1 MDLFEALARH
11 ALGDRGQI
19 EPAFGPAA
27 PERPAIDPVDEQ
39 SDAADLPWGEKRG
52 ASPPDFPAVEDEL
65 DGANRMFAPA
75 RADPAAGIEDLAP
88 DALSAPGLPH
98 AVGVARDGPSALA
111 EHPTPTAAPGFRAD
125 VPAQTLVAS
134 VGAEM
139 PIQSA
144 TESDGS
150 PAPDR
155 PTFVVAGPLPDAPG
169 PPEGNIDL
177 PVTGLPRVAGAARNG
192 PSLMAEHPTPTATP
206 GFGAEAQ
213 PRILAS
219 RDWAGPPIQ
228 RTIESDAAPAPLPA
242 APGPPEGTIDLPA
255 SGLPHAVGAAR
266 DGPVPMAERP
276 TLTATPGFRAHAPMR
291 TLVSSDS
298 AGLPIQLATESDV
311 SPAPGHPVL
320 GAARLLPDAP
330 GPPAGTIDL
339 PATGLPP
346 TARAARDGRSA
357 FAEHHTPTAAP
368 GFRADAPA
376 QTLVASG
383 WAELPIQRATESD
396 VSPAPDRPVFGAARS
411 LPDAPGLS
419 EPTVDPPVAG
429 LARADHAARDRPTR
443 LAEYPAPQETFASR
457 AAVPA
462 RGVDS
467 SHRAVSVVQRFAEPP
482 AAPGPRLSAPR
493 LGEARPDRPGPREA
507 PVETPRA
514 AQARRA
520 GVPDRSAGPV
530 HQAFPPLPGTGEAPI
545 DAPAPQL
552 HFITRPPVSAR
563 SGLGGSLQ
571 VPQLH
576 RPAAAKPES
585 AAPAVFQL
593 LRETGSSPA
602 ASPKISP
609 PSVFQRLS
617 GLDVEHSA
625 EADGNGPHSL
635 YDAAGP
641 VAPARLPI
649 ARSMHRAGRAM
660 TSLPGPSA
668 DGTDVFPSRIVAQ
681 PTTAP
686 RRGPA
691 LELRRAAAEPLA
703 AGAEALPAARGYD
716 SPTAYDAVVAA
727 SADRTPMELLRSAV
741 PDTSEPLQTKVLDQP
756 AATLSGTVPQAV
768 TSVGSELQPIQL
780 RARREGIIASPAG
793 SAGLAAR
800 SRVPAPASAPVA
812 TGKNHTATVG
822 PAGGIAS
829 AIPRI
834 DATEMDTL
842 RPRGP
847 AMAQVAAVEPAGE
860 QPTPAR
866 PGPVTPSR
874 DVALPGPGLGA
885 QPEATEASHLVVPPA
900 PEPLSGPQSGPASR
914 EADRIQAFDPAWP
927 IDAAR
932 DGAGWA
938 SQSASSLQMR
948 IDPRFQRSEPDV
960 RAGAVV
966 PMGVS
971 LPPLTSQTQAAAGGD
986 LHPPAR
992 GSRGNPASLPV
1003 AAETWPTRAQAT
1015 PAAHAGKTPAG
1026 KSPGSKL
1033 QSTDHRSNV
1042 PRLAPLPAGSA
1053 NGSPVQLKV
1062 ALPSGE
1068 PDVAGPVSRPMV
1080 SIANAEGG
1088 LTALFNARRQ
1098 AAAGAAMP
1106 PGEPRFPSEDAPLGA
1121 TQPATSV
1128 RDGARGFAP
1137 PLARQ
1142 ADSTVELA
1150 TPVADVAET
1159 FAIPARRDP
1168 AASTGAPIG
1177 ESPLASPLRA
1187 TQSGETA
1194 ASDVVRQFAAA
1205 HPAASPVRSGAPSAA
1220 ISSRAVSGGAS
1231 GSSGTVRAAIADTGQ
1246 ARRDVPPA
1254 SASSTDAEIL
1264 PAIPIDRHPPVIFPT
1279 SAAEPA
1285 RVLFGASAETGHPAQ
1300 VADRR
1305 SRTGLAARSPLAS
1318 TTADAAPAAGS
1329 PPIAVGPLQPRSG
1342 FAGAPNAPATGLAG
1356 RKSPAALAAGPRHT
1370 PGAQH
1375 SAAAPLAI
1383 SSASAAKPD
1392 ASMRTAAI
1400 AAYLDRHMPSAAS
1413 VQPPAQ
1419 HPWQDRAAFARP
1431 ARGQAADPPAIRI
1444 HIGQIRV
1451 DGPPAAPGPRFSRP
1465 VPRLGL
1471 AAYIERRQGA

>member
-1 MDLFEALARH
+1 
-11 ALGDRGQI
+11 
-19 EPAFGPAA
+19 
-27 PERPAIDPVDEQ
+27 
-39 SDAADLPWGEKRG
+39 
-52 ASPPDFPAVEDEL
+52 
-65 DGANRMFAPA
+65 MF
-75 RADPAAGIEDLAP
+75 
-88 DALSAPGLPH
+88 
-98 AVGVARDGPSALA
+98 
-111 EHPTPTAAPGFRAD
+111 
-125 VPAQTLVAS
+125 
-134 VGAEM
+134 
-139 PIQSA
+139 
-144 TESDGS
+144 
-150 PAPDR
+150 
-155 PTFVVAGPLPDAPG
+155 AGPLPDAPG

-177 PVTGLPRVAGAARNG
+177 PATGLPRAAGAARNG
-192 PSLMAEHPTPTATP
+192 PSRMAEHPTPTATL
-206 GFGAEAQ
+206 GFGADAQ

-242 APGPPEGTIDLPA
+242 APGPPEGTIDPPA

-311 SPAPGHPVL
+311 SPAPGRPVL
-320 GAARLLPDAP
+320 GAARPLPDAP

-357 FAEHHTPTAAP
+357 FAEHHTPTATP

-411 LPDAPGLS
+411 LPDAPGPP
-419 EPTVDPPVAG
+419 EPTVDPAVAG
-429 LARADHAARDRPTR
+429 LARADRAARDRPTR
-443 LAEYPAPQETFASR
+443 LAGYPAPQETFASR

-467 SHRAVSVVQRFAEPP
+467 SHRAVSVVQRFAETP

-493 LGEARPDRPGPREA
+493 LVEARPDRPGPRDA

-514 AQARRA
+514 AQAGQE
-520 GVPDRSAGPV
+520 GVPDGSAAPV
-530 HQAFPPLPGTGEAPI
+530 LQAFPSLPGTGEALV

-552 HFITRPPVSAR
+552 HFITRPPVAAR

-571 VPQLH
+571 DPQLH
-576 RPAAAKPES
+576 RPAAAMPEG
-585 AAPAVFQL
+585 AVPAVFQL
-593 LRETGSSPA
+593 LRETGSAPA
-602 ASPKISP
+602 ASPTISP
-609 PSVFQRLS
+609 LSVFPRLS
-617 GLDVEHSA
+617 GLNGEHPA

-635 YDAAGP
+635 DDAAGP

-649 ARSMHRAGRAM
+649 ARSMHHAGRAM

-668 DGTDVFPSRIVAQ
+668 DGTDVIPSRIVAQ

-686 RRGPA
+686 RHGPA
-691 LELRRAAAEPLA
+691 LEFRKAAAEPLA
-703 AGAEALPAARGYD
+703 AWAEALPAARGYD

-727 SADRTPMELLRSAV
+727 SADRTPIELLRSAV
-741 PDTSEPLQTKVLDQP
+741 SDASEPLQTEMLDQP
-756 AATLSGTVPQAV
+756 AATLSGTVSQAV
-768 TSVGSELQPIQL
+768 TSVGSGLQPIQL
-780 RARREGIIASPAG
+780 RARREGMIASPAG

-800 SRVPAPASAPVA
+800 SRVPAPAIAPVA
-812 TGKNHTATVG
+812 T
-822 PAGGIAS
+822 PGGIAS

-834 DATEMDTL
+834 EAAEMDSL
-842 RPRGP
+842 RRRGP
-847 AMAQVAAVEPAGE
+847 AMAQLAAVEPAGE

-874 DVALPGPGLGA
+874 EVALPGPGFGARSGARFGA

-914 EADRIQAFDPAWP
+914 EAGRIQAFDPAWP

-966 PMGVS
+966 PMGES
-971 LPPLTSQTQAAAGGD
+971 LPPLTSQSQAAAGGD

-992 GSRGNPASLPV
+992 GSGGTPASLPV
-1003 AAETWPTRAQAT
+1003 AAETWPTRVQAT

-1062 ALPSGE
+1062 ALPSGG
-1068 PDVAGPVSRPMV
+1068 PDVAGPVSRPTV
-1080 SIANAEGG
+1080 SIANAEGV
-1088 LTALFNARRQ
+1088 LAAPFNARRQ
-1098 AAAGAAMP
+1098 AAAGAGMP
-1106 PGEPRFPSEDAPLGA
+1106 PGEPRFPGGDAPLG
-1121 TQPATSV
+1121 TMQPATSV

-1150 TPVADVAET
+1150 MAVADVAET
-1159 FAIPARRDP
+1159 FAISARRDP
-1168 AASTGAPIG
+1168 AAGTGAPIG
-1177 ESPLASPLRA
+1177 ESPLASPRRA
-1187 TQSGETA
+1187 GQSGATA
-1194 ASDVVRQFAAA
+1194 ASDVVRQLAAA
-1205 HPAASPVRSGAPSAA
+1205 HPAASPVRSGAPAAAPSGA

-1231 GSSGTVRAAIADTGQ
+1231 GSSGTAQAAIADTGQ

-1305 SRTGLAARSPLAS
+1305 SRSGPAARSPLAS
-1318 TTADAAPAAGS
+1318 TPADAAPAAGS
-1329 PPIAVGPLQPRSG
+1329 TSIAAGPLQSRSG
-1342 FAGAPNAPATGLAG
+1342 FAGAPTAPATGLAG
-1356 RKSPAALAAGPRHT
+1356 RNSPAALAAGPRHT

-1400 AAYLDRHMPSAAS
+1400 AAYLDHHMPSAAS

>member
-1 MDLFEALARH
+1 MELFEALARH

-19 EPAFGPAA
+19 EPASGPAA
-27 PERPAIDPVDEQ
+27 PERPAIGPVDEQ

-52 ASPPDFPAVEDEL
+52 ASPPDLPAIADEL

-75 RADPAAGIEDLAP
+75 RADPAAGLEDPAPSPLVAPGPAERGQLPP
-88 DALSAPGLPH
+88 DALFA
-98 AVGVARDGPSALA
+98 
-111 EHPTPTAAPGFRAD
+111 
-125 VPAQTLVAS
+125 
-134 VGAEM
+134 
-139 PIQSA
+139 
-144 TESDGS
+144 
-150 PAPDR
+150 
-155 PTFVVAGPLPDAPG
+155 
-169 PPEGNIDL
+169 
-177 PVTGLPRVAGAARNG
+177 TGLR
-192 PSLMAEHPTPTATP
+192 
-206 GFGAEAQ
+206 
-213 PRILAS
+213 
-219 RDWAGPPIQ
+219 
-228 RTIESDAAPAPLPA
+228 
-242 APGPPEGTIDLPA
+242 
-255 SGLPHAVGAAR
+255 HAVGAAR
-266 DGPVPMAERP
+266 DGP
-276 TLTATPGFRAHAPMR
+276 
-291 TLVSSDS
+291 
-298 AGLPIQLATESDV
+298 
-311 SPAPGHPVL
+311 
-320 GAARLLPDAP
+320 
-330 GPPAGTIDL
+330 
-339 PATGLPP
+339 
-346 TARAARDGRSA
+346 SA
-357 FAEHHTPTAAP
+357 FAERPVPTATP

-376 QTLVASG
+376 QTLAASDSP
-383 WAELPIQRATESD
+383 ELPIQRATESD
-396 VSPAPDRPVFGAARS
+396 VSPAPDRPVLGAARS

-419 EPTVDPPVAG
+419 EPTVDPTVAG
-429 LARADHAARDRPTR
+429 LARADRAARDRPTR
-443 LAEYPAPQETFASR
+443 LAGYPAPQETFASR
-457 AAVPA
+457 AGVPA

-493 LGEARPDRPGPREA
+493 LGEARPDRPGPRDA

-514 AQARRA
+514 AQAGQE
-520 GVPDRSAGPV
+520 GVPDGSAAPV
-530 HQAFPPLPGTGEAPI
+530 LQAFPPLPGTGDAPV
-545 DAPAPQL
+545 DPPAPQL
-552 HFITRPPVSAR
+552 HFITRPPVAAR

-571 VPQLH
+571 DPQLH
-576 RPAAAKPES
+576 RPVAAVPES

-593 LRETGSSPA
+593 LRETGSFPA
-602 ASPKISP
+602 ASPTISP

-617 GLDVEHSA
+617 GLSGEHPA

-635 YDAAGP
+635 DDAAGP

-649 ARSMHRAGRAM
+649 ARSMHHAGRAM

-668 DGTDVFPSRIVAQ
+668 DGTDVIPSRIVAQ

-691 LELRRAAAEPLA
+691 LEFRRAAAEPLA
-703 AGAEALPAARGYD
+703 AWAEALPAARGYD

-727 SADRTPMELLRSAV
+727 SGDRTPIELLRNVV
-741 PDTSEPLQTKVLDQP
+741 PDASEPLPTEVLDQP
-756 AATLSGTVPQAV
+756 AATLSGTLPQAV
-768 TSVGSELQPIQL
+768 TSVGSGLQPIQL
-780 RARREGIIASPAG
+780 RARREGMIASSASSASSAG

-800 SRVPAPASAPVA
+800 NRVPAPAVAPVA
-812 TGKNHTATVG
+812 T
-822 PAGGIAS
+822 PGGIAS

-834 DATEMDTL
+834 EAAEMDSL
-842 RPRGP
+842 RRRGP
-847 AMAQVAAVEPAGE
+847 AMAQVAAVEPAAE

-866 PGPVTPSR
+866 PGPVAPSR
-874 DVALPGPGLGA
+874 EVALPGPGVGARFGA
-885 QPEATEASHLVVPPA
+885 QPEATEASHSAVPPA

-914 EADRIQAFDPAWP
+914 EAGRIQAFDPAWP

-960 RAGAVV
+960 RAGEVV
-966 PMGVS
+966 PLGES
-971 LPPLTSQTQAAAGGD
+971 LPPLTSPTQAPAGGD

-992 GSRGNPASLPV
+992 GSRGTPASLPV
-1003 AAETWPTRAQAT
+1003 AAETWPTRAQAA
-1015 PAAHAGKTPAG
+1015 PAADAGKTPAG
-1026 KSPGSKL
+1026 KPPGSKL
-1033 QSTDHRSNV
+1033 QSTDHRSDV

-1062 ALPSGE
+1062 ALPGGG
-1068 PDVAGPVSRPMV
+1068 PDVAGPVARPTV

-1088 LTALFNARRQ
+1088 LTAPFNARRQ

-1106 PGEPRFPSEDAPLGA
+1106 PGEPRFPSDDAPLGA

-1142 ADSTVELA
+1142 ADSTVGLA
-1150 TPVADVAET
+1150 MAVADVAET

-1168 AASTGAPIG
+1168 AAGTGAPIV
-1177 ESPLASPLRA
+1177 ESPLASPPRA
-1187 TQSGETA
+1187 GQSGETP

-1205 HPAASPVRSGAPSAA
+1205 HPAASPVRPGAPSAAPSGA
-1220 ISSRAVSGGAS
+1220 ISSRAVSGGVF
-1231 GSSGTVRAAIADTGQ
+1231 GSSGTARAANADTGQ
-1246 ARRDVPPA
+1246 ARRDLPP
-1254 SASSTDAEIL
+1254 ASSTDAEIL
-1264 PAIPIDRHPPVIFPT
+1264 PGIPLDRHPPVIFST

-1305 SRTGLAARSPLAS
+1305 SRTGLAARSLLAS
-1318 TTADAAPAAGS
+1318 TPADAAPAAGS
-1329 PPIAVGPLQPRSG
+1329 TPIAAGPLQSRSG
-1342 FAGAPNAPATGLAG
+1342 FAGAPTAPATGLAG
-1356 RKSPAALAAGPRHT
+1356 RNSPAALAAGPRHT

-1392 ASMRTAAI
+1392 ASVRTAAI
-1400 AAYLDRHMPSAAS
+1400 AAYLDRHMPSVAS